1 MRNIRI
7 ALLLFLM
14 AFNSLYAQKNTA
26 ATKELEA
33 KIKKATKKSL
43 FAGMAITVVKDNKV
57 AYQNAFG
64 QANVAKKTPYTNQ
77 TLQPIAS
84 ISKTFVGVALM
95 RAVEQGLFT
104 LETPINDILPYAVK
118 NPNSPDKPI
127 TIRHLATHTSGI
139 LDVEKTY
146 YQSHSILKDENTTT
160 TEAQRMIK
168 ELGFGQNGAVL
179 PLKDFLK
186 AYFTVEVRNPDSI
199 GKGSRL
205 YSVDN
210 FYKGAAGVAY
220 NYSNIAASLAAY
232 IIEVKSG
239 KSFADYCADNIF
251 TPLSMNN
258 TSWFLTEK
266 NRSKMAT
273 LYWSREKQLPYYTT
287 SSYPDGSLITSNED
301 LSKFLVEMMKGYSG
315 ESTFLTKASFAELFK
330 KQYVTDALPLNMDKK
345 EVNSGIFWVY
355 FKNGR
360 LGHTGGDFGVTTIMA
375 FYPEKKTGF
384 IFMTNSETDN
394 LEDNVP
400 IRTEQ
405 KSIIDAIKAFEENGK

>member
-1 MRNIRI
+1 MKKISVVTV
-7 ALLLFLM
+7 LLLITFG
-14 AFNSLYAQKNTA
+14 SLSAQKMTK
-26 ATKELEA
+26 ATKSFET
-33 KIKKATKKSL
+33 KIKKTTKNSL
-43 FAGMAITVVKDNKV
+43 FAGVAITVVKDNKV

-64 QANVAKKTPYTNQ
+64 QADVAKKTPYTNQ

-84 ISKTFVGVALM
+84 VSKTFIGVALM
-95 RAVEQGLFT
+95 KAVEQGLFT
-104 LETPINDILPYAVK
+104 LETPINDILPFAVK

-146 YQSHSILKDENTTT
+146 YQSHSFLSGENTKTV
-160 TEAQRMIK
+160 EAQRVIN
-168 ELGFGQNGAVL
+168 ELGFGQNSSSL

-186 AYFTVEVRNPDSI
+186 AYLTVEERNLDTI
-199 GKGSRL
+199 GKGNTL
-205 YSVDN
+205 YSKDN
-210 FYKGAAGVAY
+210 FYKSEAGVAY

-232 IIEVKSG
+232 LIEVKSG
-239 KSFADYCADNIF
+239 KSFADYCKDNIF

-273 LYWSREKQLPYYTT
+273 LYWLREKPLPFYTT

-301 LSKFLVEMMKGYSG
+301 LSKFLVEMMKGFSG

-330 KQYVTDALPLNMDKK
+330 KQYAADALPLNMDKK

-360 LGHTGGDFGVTTIMA
+360 LGHTGGDLGVTTIMA

-384 IFMTNSETDN
+384 IFLSNSETDN

-405 KSIIDAIKAFEENGK
+405 KSILEAIKEFETKN